1 MKYTKSRS
9 GMKKGKE
16 KSLPWMWIIVALIL
30 IGAIVWVV
38 TAFSD
43 DEVVVD
49 DDVEVVGQGVDE
61 EGDVIED
68 ILDTESF
75 EQINLA
81 DPDGR
86 GYAGIARRGIE
97 NDLFTHVVVAELP
110 AINTDAYFY
119 EGWLV
124 QPGVL
129 QFFSTGEMFARED
142 GKWGLVWEVQ
152 ENDQLVE
159 VTDFPRAVIT
169 LEPRDGDP
177 APAADHVLEGD
188 FIEDIEFSGFFPF

>member
-1 MKYTKSRS
+1 MKYTQSRS
-9 GMKKGKE
+9 HKKKGGK
-16 KSLPWMWIIVALIL
+16 KIPWWLLVVGLLVVLIVV
-30 IGAIVWVV
+30 GVV
-38 TAFSD
+38 FLGDDAQSD
-43 DEVVVD
+43 DAG
-49 DDVEVVGQGVDE
+49 DVEVVDVAVGDE
-61 EGDVIED
+61 VITD
-68 ILDTESF
+68 ILDNSF
-75 EQINLA
+75 EQIDLA

-86 GYAGIARRGIE
+86 GYMGIARRGRE
-97 NDLFTHVVVAELP
+97 NNLYTHVVVADLP

-124 QPGVL
+124 RPGVL

-152 ENDQLVE
+152 ERDQEEE
-159 VTDFPRAVIT
+159 VVDFTRAIIT

-188 FIEDIEFSGFFPF
+188 FEVDVEFSGLLPF

>member
-1 MKYTKSRS
+1 MKYTQSRS
-9 GMKKGKE
+9 HKKKGGK
-16 KSLPWMWIIVALIL
+16 KIPWWRLVVGLLVVLIVV
-30 IGAIVWVV
+30 GVV
-38 TAFSD
+38 FLGDDAQSD
-43 DEVVVD
+43 DAG
-49 DDVEVVGQGVDE
+49 DVEVVDVAVGDE
-61 EGDVIED
+61 VITD
-68 ILDTESF
+68 ILDNSF
-75 EQINLA
+75 EQIDLA

-86 GYAGIARRGIE
+86 GYMGIARRGIE
-97 NDLFTHVVVAELP
+97 NNLYTHVVVADLP

-124 QPGVL
+124 RPGVL

-152 ENDQLVE
+152 ERDQEEE
-159 VTDFPRAVIT
+159 VVDFTRAIIT

-188 FIEDIEFSGFFPF
+188 FEVDVEFSGLLPF